1 MGGEIVTRLAD
12 IITEKVP
19 QADQRDP
26 LAVLDEVMRII
37 GEALG
42 DRYGT
47 ERAA

>member
-1 MGGEIVTRLAD
+1 MGGEIVTGLAD
-12 IITEKVP
+12 IIKEKVP

-26 LAVLDEVMRII
+26 LAVLDEVTRII

-42 DRYGT
+42 ERYGT